1 MFILSLS
8 FEFYRQRN
16 GVREKINAS
25 PKVTWI
31 SDGRDKEG
39 FLMLE
44 SMYLIITLPVFWEDT
59 LSYNIL
65 G

>member
-16 GVREKINAS
+16 RVREKINAS

>member
-8 FEFYRQRN
+8 FEFYKQ
-16 GVREKINAS
+16 GDTVREKINAS
-25 PKVTWI
+25 SKITWI

-39 FLMLE
+39 FLRLE
-44 SMYLIITLPVFWEDT
+44 SMCLIITLPVFWEDT